1 MTEETK
7 KYVCE
12 KCGAEFDTPQAKA
25 LHIRLV
31 HKKGAKDTITVQ
43 DILDEDTDLLL
54 REYRRMKAQRL
65 LAEEKAR
72 WFKLEEILN
81 QYDHL
86 KPSNPFNIQNIP
98 APNPQIAEI
107 WKNLTPEQ
115 KQAYAEYLSILAM
128 AQNPN
133 YAMALMPFFL
143 INRPN
148 TNSESKEEKGTSFK
162 EMFEAMSKMMTELM
176 SKIVEARE
184 EVNKAKLEALQQLT
198 QKEKE
203 LAEKDR
209 QMQMMQLQYL
219 IEDLRRQIRSPK
231 DFLLELKE
239 YRNLLEEAG
248 MITPPKEAQNREL
261 IREAISAIREGMQTV
276 VKPIAEKI
284 GEGMK
289 NAIERRYTIQEL
301 LQREVKPQVQEVKQE
316 VNIQES
322 QQTAQS
328 QQKEFRVV

>member
-1 MTEETK
+1 MREEVE
-7 KYVCE
+7 KYKCPYCE
-12 KCGAEFDTPQAKA
+12 AEFDSVQALNAHLKA
-25 LHIRLV
+25 HRRGR
-31 HKKGAKDTITVQ
+31 KSTISAQ
-43 DILDEDTDLLL
+43 DILEEDTDITL
-54 REYRRMKAQRL
+54 REYRRLKALRL
-65 LAEEKAR
+65 LEEERAR
-72 WFKLEEILN
+72 LKKIEEILS
-81 QYDHL
+81 QYDNL
-86 KPSNPFNIQNIP
+86 RPNNPFNIQNIP

-107 WKNLTPEQ
+107 WKNLTQEQ

-143 INRPN
+143 LNRTN
-148 TNSESKEEKGTSFK
+148 ANSENKEVKGESFK
-162 EMFEAMSKMMTELM
+162 EMLETMSKMMTELM
-176 SKIVEARE
+176 SKITEARE
-184 EVNKAKLEALQQLT
+184 EANKARMEALQQLA

-203 LAEKDR
+203 LAQKEW
-209 QMQMMQLQYL
+209 QIQLLQLQTL

-231 DFLLELKE
+231 DLLVELKE
-239 YRNLLEEAG
+239 YRNLLEETG
-248 MITPPKEAQNREL
+248 MITPTKEAQNREL

-301 LQREVKPQVQEVKQE
+301 LQKEVKPQAQEVKE
-316 VNIQES
+316 VKEGS
-322 QQTAQS
+322 QT

>member
-1 MTEETK
+1 MTEEIK
-7 KYVCE
+7 KYYC
-12 KCGAEFDTPQAKA
+12 KYCGEEFDNPLSLARHVRNT
-25 LHIRLV
+25 
-31 HKKGAKDTITVQ
+31 HKKNQKSVITIQ
-43 DILDEDTDLLL
+43 DILEEDTDLIL

-72 WFKLEEILN
+72 WYKLEEILS

-86 KPSNPFNIQNIP
+86 RPSNQFNIQNIP

-115 KQAYAEYLSILAM
+115 KQAYAEYLSILSM

-143 INRPN
+143 INRTN
-148 TNSESKEEKGTSFK
+148 TNSENKEEKGASFK
-162 EMFEAMSKMMTELM
+162 EMFESMSKMMTELM
-176 SKIVEARE
+176 SKITEARE
-184 EVNKAKLEALQQLT
+184 EANKARMEALQQLA

-203 LAEKDR
+203 IAQKEWQIQLI
-209 QMQMMQLQYL
+209 QLQNL
-219 IEDLRRQIRSPK
+219 IEDLRRQIRGPR
-231 DFLLELKE
+231 DFILELKE

-248 MITPPKEAQNREL
+248 MITTSKEAQNREL

-289 NAIERRYTIQEL
+289 NAIEKRYTLQEL
-301 LQREVKPQVQEVKQE
+301 LQKDIKPQVQEVKQE
-316 VNIQES
+316 SNTQES
-322 QQTAQS
+322 S
-328 QQKEFRVV
+328 KENKEYRIV